1 MTSFPSPKTSRRSDR
16 GRVQEVLRELQAL
29 AHAPGHESGLRMKV
43 NLFLDIP
50 TTLERRLSKGALR
63 TRDVRVEGAGWD
75 RALYYCNACGWNLR
89 LGP

>member
-1 MTSFPSPKTSRRSDR
+1 
-16 GRVQEVLRELQAL
+16 
-29 AHAPGHESGLRMKV
+29 MKV